1 MTGYTFD
8 TENHIHL
15 LDGKPLNGVTTVLG
29 DIISKGDG
37 IIHWAWKLGTEGKD
51 WKNNRDDAGTKG
63 TDIHSL
69 VEDYVKDCITE
80 NDGLA
85 TQRITNDGVDP
96 IKHFVEWA
104 REQNVK
110 FLVSEKN
117 VYSRELWVGGI
128 CDLVLEIGGERYV
141 GDVKTSKR
149 IYWSQFLQMGAYQL
163 CFEEMGEKPFDGSI
177 IIRLGKDGSF
187 ETQMSLDTNRDK
199 EGFKHALALYKIKR
213 TFGV

>member
-1 MTGYTFD
+1 MTYSFD

-15 LDGKPLNGVTTVLG
+15 FDGKPLHGVTTVLG

-37 IIHWAWKLGTEGKD
+37 IIHWAWKLGKEGKD
-51 WKNNRDDAGTKG
+51 WKDNRDDAGTKG
-63 TDIHSL
+63 TDVHSL
-69 VEDYVKDCITE
+69 VEEYVGMCIETNE
-80 NDGLA
+80 GLA
-85 TQRITNDGVDP
+85 IRTLETNYWSP
-96 IKHFVEWA
+96 IDRLTHWA
-104 REQNVK
+104 SDNSVTFRA
-110 FLVSEKN
+110 SEKN
-117 VYSRELWVGGI
+117 VHSQELWIGGI
-128 CDLVLEIGGERYV
+128 CDLVLEIDGKRYV

-163 CFEEMGEKPFDGSI
+163 CLEEMGEAPFDGSV